1 MRRQR
6 CRRNTMTPTASRRS
20 FLGTI
25 AAAASAPALLFGR
38 RRAATVPIAFS
49 TLGCP
54 KWPWKTILDQASR
67 LGYAAIE
74 LRGIEGEMDLTKRPE
89 FAAGRLAQT
98 SKDLEALDLRISDL
112 GSSA

>member
-1 MRRQR
+1 MQR
-6 CRRNTMTPTASRRS
+6 ASNAAGVALRAARLMAMTPSPSRRS
-20 FLGTI
+20 FLGTVAI
-25 AAAASAPALLFGR
+25 AASAPAFIFGQQ
-38 RRAATVPIAFS
+38 RATKLPIAFS

-54 KWPWKTILDQASR
+54 KWPWKTVLDQASR

-98 SKDLEALDLRISDL
+98 MK
-112 GSSA
+112 